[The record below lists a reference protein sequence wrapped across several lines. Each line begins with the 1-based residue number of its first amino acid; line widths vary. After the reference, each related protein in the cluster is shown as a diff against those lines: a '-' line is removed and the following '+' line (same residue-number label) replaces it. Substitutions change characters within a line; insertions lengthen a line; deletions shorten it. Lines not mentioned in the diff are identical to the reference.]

1 MKYLLDTT
9 WIVEYL
15 RGNAEVISK
24 VQELQ
29 EEGLAVSIISV
40 AELYEGVFRS
50 NNPTANEQALKDLLS
65 ATTVLDITQEICRVY
80 GEEKAK
86 LLQKGSVIGAL
97 DLLIAATALHHSL
110 TLLTADHDFERIEG
124 LSSTFLQ
131 N

>member
-29 EEGLAVSIISV
+29 EEGLAASIISV

-50 NNPTANEQALKDLLS
+50 NNPATNEQALKDLLS
-65 ATTVLDITQEICRVY
+65 AVTVLDITQDICRVY
-80 GEEKAK
+80 GEEKSR
-86 LLQKGSVIGAL
+86 LLQKGTVIGAL

-110 TLLTADHDFERIEG
+110 TLLTADHDFERVDNLQTI
-124 LSSTFLQ
+124 FL
-131 N
+131 

>member
-9 WIVEYL
+9 WISEYL

-50 NNPTANEQALKDLLS
+50 NIPSTNESSLNDFLGAV
-65 ATTVLDITQEICRVY
+65 TVLDISRDICKIY

-86 LLQKGSVIGAL
+86 LLQKGVVIGAL
-97 DLLIAATALHHSL
+97 DMLIAATAFHHSL
-110 TLLTADHDFERIEG
+110 TLFTADRDFERVTDLQTI
-124 LSSTFLQ
+124 FL
-131 N
+131 